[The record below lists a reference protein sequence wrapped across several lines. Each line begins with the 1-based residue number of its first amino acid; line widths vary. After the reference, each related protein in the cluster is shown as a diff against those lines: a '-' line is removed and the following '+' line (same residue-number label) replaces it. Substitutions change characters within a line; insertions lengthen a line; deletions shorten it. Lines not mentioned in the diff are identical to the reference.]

1 MPLHTKA
8 FTQRRFAIHTHM
20 PLHTG
25 RFSQNHRRF
34 YTEKPLHR
42 ETFTHRSF
50 YTEKP
55 LHRATS
61 TFYTQ
66 KLMHTNAFTQ
76 RSFSTPSHKKV
87 FIHKRFYTRGLYA
100 QKLFPQRNHFHRAAF
115 TLEIANL
122 PKFLTFGHHFARKG
136 CIWRWRIAIF
146 DVGPSFCVKGFC
158 LMFKNRNFTQVFDA
172 RPSFR
177 AQRLCPMFP
186 SG

>member
-1 MPLHTKA
+1 
-8 FTQRRFAIHTHM
+8 M

-61 TFYTQ
+61 THRSLCTQ
-66 KLMHTNAFTQ
+66 TPLHKEALAHLHT
-76 RSFSTPSHKKV
+76 KK
-87 FIHKRFYTRGLYA
+87 FLYIHKRFYTRGLYV

-115 TLEIANL
+115 TLELTNL

-158 LMFKNRNFTQVFDA
+158 LMLKNRNFTQVFDA

-177 AQRLCPMFP
+177 AQRLCLMFA